1 MALAWFT
8 ARAVGTLVGPF
19 AILMAFMA
27 FAPSAFAYPWVVF
40 GSSIAVGLA
49 SCYPRRFDPR
59 AMALRVAYLIVML
72 EALLWWT
79 LVSWARFPQ
88 IWPYMKIDL

>member
-1 MALAWFT
+1 MRRGPEAHAREVGQAETPKWEVMALAWFT
-8 ARAVGTLVGPF
+8 ARAVGTLIGPF

-49 SCYPRRFDPR
+49 SCYPRRFDPK
-59 AMALRVAYLIVML
+59 AIALRVASSL
-72 EALLWWT
+72 
-79 LVSWARFPQ
+79 
-88 IWPYMKIDL
+88 